1 MTAFVEFVTN
11 NAVWFYVIGVVGIL
25 YGLKLLFDAR
35 RQSRTTIFSLEQEQA
50 GEQSYRAVFV
60 MFGFALFIAT
70 AWGVNVFIAPN
81 VPSSGSAVIKTPTI
95 IPKVLILPTFT
106 PIPSPTKILPTPT
119 RTMTPTRPPAPDTPV
134 ATSAP
139 VVPRATATSAP
150 AMPAPVLID
159 PADRE
164 DFSGENKANNAIT
177 FRWEWHC
184 DNCFDAT
191 TDTYLVVI
199 NYVDRASNQQ
209 KTITGQ
215 TKGNVLRLSEIIS
228 GAGID
233 LYHTAADDLYRWFVV
248 VLRKGVEAT
257 PHSQTFSFYWR

>member
-119 RTMTPTRPPAPDTPV
+119 RTTTPTRPPGRHT
-134 ATSAP
+134 
-139 VVPRATATSAP
+139 R
-150 AMPAPVLID
+150 
-159 PADRE
+159 
-164 DFSGENKANNAIT
+164 
-177 FRWEWHC
+177 
-184 DNCFDAT
+184 
-191 TDTYLVVI
+191 
-199 NYVDRASNQQ
+199 Q
-209 KTITGQ
+209 
-215 TKGNVLRLSEIIS
+215 RLFM
-228 GAGID
+228 
-233 LYHTAADDLYRWFVV
+233 RF
-248 VLRKGVEAT
+248 
-257 PHSQTFSFYWR
+257 